1 MTDGTYQSARRKNST
16 APDKA
21 VARPQAVSSG
31 ARNAAAPV
39 KGQLLTQH
47 TGLPP
52 RAGTGAKPGAKPMA
66 RPGNARPAATRPAQ
80 GKRGGAR

>member
-21 VARPQAVSSG
+21 VARPQAVAPG
-31 ARNAAAPV
+31 ARNVAKPV

-52 RAGTGAKPGAKPMA
+52 RAGTGAKPAI
-66 RPGNARPAATRPAQ
+66 RPGNGRPVAGSQRPAT
-80 GKRGGAR
+80 GKRPGR